1 MKQADEEIYIFQNYT
16 YSLIDQAENAVSLW
30 MQLGVKRAHIVSHD
44 MGDSVLTEIITLK
57 EKNMLDGKLSKD
69 FFKVKKDSIIQFLSQ
84 WI

>member
-1 MKQADEEIYIFQNYT
+1 M
-16 YSLIDQAENAVSLW
+16 SLW

-84 WI
+84 WM